1 MQTLNATMISTM
13 TKFYQVLAGLTVLS
27 LWSTSTLAD
36 EIRRDVPFNQPIPA
50 TGRLT
55 QRLPLTQLPA
65 AKRFTNCPNST
76 KLVEYAESSHFQ
88 VMICADKKDANKFKY
103 WMQKSKKTNKLT
115 QIAAR
120 PDPNSQS
127 VLWES
132 GDYRA
137 MIYADGARPNTIN
150 AYLESYNLKTKKGLG
165 EALLYHYSTFYG
177 NR

>member
-1 MQTLNATMISTM
+1 M
-13 TKFYQVLAGLTVLS
+13 TKNDTILAGLIVWS
-27 LWSTSTLAD
+27 LWCTSALAQ
-36 EIRRDVPFNQPIPA
+36 EIRRDIPFNQPIPA
-50 TGRLT
+50 TGRVT
-55 QRLPLTQLPA
+55 QRLPLAQLPT

-88 VMICADKKDANKFKY
+88 VMICADKKDPNKFKY

-137 MIYADGARPNTIN
+137 MIYADGRQPELIN
-150 AYLESYNLKTKKGLG
+150 AYLESYNLKTKKGVG
-165 EALLYHYSTFYG
+165 EALLYHYSVFTP
-177 NR
+177 